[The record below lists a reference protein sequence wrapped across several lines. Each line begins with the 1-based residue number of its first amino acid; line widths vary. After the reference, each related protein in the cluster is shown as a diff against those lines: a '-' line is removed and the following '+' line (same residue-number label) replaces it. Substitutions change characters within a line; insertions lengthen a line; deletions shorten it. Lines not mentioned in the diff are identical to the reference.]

1 MKLASSRLILTIIT
15 TAFACLIPVITAKSQ
30 QTQQQTV
37 QDAQAL
43 AQRIAQQTAQKP
55 LMAEDVF
62 KNVQILKGIP
72 VNQFMDTM
80 GFFAASLG
88 LNCVYCHVSE
98 SLENWDRFADDVP
111 RKRMARSM
119 IQMVNEINKTR
130 FGGRRA
136 LTCYSCHRG
145 AETPRVI
152 PSLADQYGVPSED
165 PNLVEIVPDA
175 PKGLTAEQIL
185 DKYIQAV
192 GGAQRLSS
200 LTSLVGKGTY
210 EGYDTYH
217 AKVPF
222 EIYAKAP
229 AQLTTIA
236 HTQNGDTTTTF
247 DGREGWIAS
256 VDKPVRLLPLLP
268 GAELDAAKIDAAL
281 WFPAGIKQALTDW
294 RTGFPI
300 TSVEDKEVT
309 IIQGTGAGKSRIKL
323 FFDNQSGLLL
333 RQLRY
338 TDTPVGTVPIQVD
351 YFDYRDVA
359 GVKIPFRT
367 VVTWTN
373 GQTIVE
379 LSNVQPNVSIDAARF
394 GKPAP
399 AVVTPVKPGAR

>member
-1 MKLASSRLILTIIT
+1 MRIGSSRIALGMLT
-15 TAFACLIPVITAKSQ
+15 FLVACAAGVLPAQSQ
-30 QTQQQTV
+30 QTRPQTE
-37 QDAQAL
+37 QEAQTL
-43 AQRIAQQTAQKP
+43 AQRIAQQTSQKP

-119 IQMVNEINKTR
+119 ITMVNDINKTR

-152 PSLADQYGVPSED
+152 PSLADQYGVPPED
-165 PNLVEIVPDA
+165 PNLVEIVADA
-175 PKGLTAEQIL
+175 PKGLTADQIL
-185 DKYIQAV
+185 DKFIQAA
-192 GGAQRLSS
+192 GGAQRLTNLMSF
-200 LTSLVGKGTY
+200 VGTGTY

-229 AQLTTIA
+229 AQLATIA
-236 HTQNGDTTTTF
+236 HTQNGNTTTTF

-256 VDKPVRLLPLLP
+256 VDKPVRLLPLLA
-268 GAELDAAKIDAAL
+268 GAELDAVKIDAAL
-281 WFPAGIKQALTDW
+281 WFPPGIKQALTDW

-300 TSVEDKEVT
+300 TSIDDKEVT
-309 IIQGTGAGKSRIKL
+309 IIQGTAAGRSRIKL
-323 FFDNQSGLLL
+323 FFDNETSLLV

-338 TDTPVGTVPIQVD
+338 SDTPVGTVPIQID
-351 YFDYRDVA
+351 YSDYRDVA
-359 GVKIPFRT
+359 GVKMPFRS

-373 GQTIVE
+373 GQTIIE
-379 LSNVQPNVSIDAARF
+379 LAEIRPNVNVEPARF
-394 GKPAP
+394 AKPAP
-399 AVVTPVKPGAR
+399 AVVNPVKSPR